1 MSMNHD
7 LFSFYQSRRNWYT
20 GFIQKR
26 KSLGRHALITQLYY
40 ELKTKE
46 NLAGYF
52 NLKAWKERIGKG
64 ADDDETTA
72 PFPGSLV
79 LK

>member
-7 LFSFYQSRRNWYT
+7 LFSFYQSGRNWHT

-26 KSLGRHALITQLYY
+26 KSLGQHALITQLYY

-52 NLKAWKERIGKG
+52 NLKAWKDTNRKG
-64 ADDDETTA
+64 
-72 PFPGSLV
+72 S
-79 LK
+79 